1 MFITN
6 LQFCNRLSN
15 LSIFLKPIN
24 FNTKI
29 INGSTKSITRTFQY
43 RNYVNNTNCVFSKFR
58 ILNNRGG
65 SLILKRFSSTAS
77 GNAAQKVKIKK
88 SDLRRLL
95 SLAKSEKLVI
105 IGMSSLLNLLFLSCC
120 CFNCIPRFNNWVIRA
135 RLLKNVDVSIEVK
148 WVLSYLFW

>member
-6 LQFCNRLSN
+6 LQFCNRLNN
-15 LSIFLKPIN
+15 LSIFLKPTN
-24 FNTKI
+24 FNTKL
-29 INGSTKSITRTFQY
+29 INGTTTKYKSITRTFQY

-65 SLILKRFSSTAS
+65 SLILKRFSSS
-77 GNAAQKVKIKK
+77 GGNGINAAQKVKIKN

-105 IGMSSLLNLLFLSCC
+105 IGMSSLYFS
-120 CFNCIPRFNNWVIRA
+120 FQVF
-135 RLLKNVDVSIEVK
+135 
-148 WVLSYLFW
+148 

>member
-6 LQFCNRLSN
+6 LQFCNRLNN
-15 LSIFLKPIN
+15 LSIFLKPTN
-24 FNTKI
+24 FNTKL
-29 INGSTKSITRTFQY
+29 INGTTTKFKSITRTFQY
-43 RNYVNNTNCVFSKFR
+43 RNYVNNTNCVLSKYR

-65 SLILKRFSSTAS
+65 SLILKRFSSTTS

-105 IGMSSLLNLLFLSCC
+105 IGMSSL
-120 CFNCIPRFNNWVIRA
+120 
-135 RLLKNVDVSIEVK
+135 
-148 WVLSYLFW
+148 